1 MEKLNNNSRIFFEPT
16 SHTYLMDG
24 EVLLMGVT
32 ELLSKHNL
40 NADYGGIK
48 KEVLDNAAK
57 EGTRLHEMIED
68 YDNGQAVLETPL
80 IQQYKQICR
89 EHGLVFV
96 ANEYLVS
103 DNEIVASKIDG
114 VYRLANRHYVLV
126 DYKFTQKIHW
136 RPLAFQLGV
145 YKVLFERQNP
155 GAVVD
160 ATYVLHGD
168 KKTQSLD
175 GLYPVT
181 PVSEAE
187 VGALLDAERQGI
199 IYIDENATTDLAEV
213 LDENEVAPYI
223 NAIARIAKMKAQL
236 DEAEAG
242 LKEINKRIL
251 KYMEDNN
258 LDELQAAG
266 GVIKRKKGS
275 VQERVDSDKLKT
287 KFPHIWE
294 LVKKEVS
301 VSGSISYKPKEQ

>member
-96 ANEYLVS
+96 TNEYLVS
-103 DNEIVASKIDG
+103 DEELVASKIDG
-114 VYRLANRHYVLV
+114 VYRLANGHYVLV

-136 RPLAFQLGV
+136 RPLAWQIGV
-145 YKVLFERQNP
+145 YKVFFERQNP

-187 VGALLDAERQGI
+187 VDAFLDAERQGI
-199 IYIDENATTDLAEV
+199 IYIDENATKDISEV
-213 LDENEVAPYI
+213 LEDGEVAQYI
-223 NAIARIAKMKAQL
+223 DTVSLLSEMKAKVK
-236 DEAEAG
+236 EAEET
-242 LKEINKRIL
+242 LKAIDKRIL

-258 LDELQAAG
+258 LEELQAG
-266 GVIKRKKGS
+266 NGVIKRKKGS

-301 VSGSISYKPKEQ
+301 VSGSITYKPNK

>member
-89 EHGLVFV
+89 EHGLIFV
-96 ANEYLVS
+96 TNEYLVS
-103 DNEIVASKIDG
+103 DEELVASKIDG
-114 VYRLANRHYVLV
+114 VYRLANGHFVLV

-136 RPLAFQLGV
+136 RPLAWQLGV
-145 YKVLFERQNP
+145 YKVFFERQNP

-187 VGALLDAERQGI
+187 VYALLDAERQGI
-199 IYIDENATTDLAEV
+199 IYIDENATKDISEV
-213 LDENEVAPYI
+213 LEDGEVAQYI
-223 NAIARIAKMKAQL
+223 DTVSLLSEMKAKVK
-236 DEAEAG
+236 EAEET
-242 LKEINKRIL
+242 LKAIDKRIL

-258 LDELQAAG
+258 LEELQAG
-266 GVIKRKKGS
+266 NGVIKRKKGS

-301 VSGSISYKPKEQ
+301 VSGSITYKPNK

>member
-96 ANEYLVS
+96 TNEYLVS
-103 DNEIVASKIDG
+103 DEELVASKIDG
-114 VYRLANRHYVLV
+114 VYRLANGHYVLV

-136 RPLAFQLGV
+136 RPLAWQIGV
-145 YKVLFERQNP
+145 YKVFFERQNP
-155 GAVVD
+155 GSVVD

-168 KKTQSLD
+168 KKTQTLD
-175 GLYPVT
+175 GFYPVT

-187 VGALLDAERQGI
+187 VDALLDAERQGI
-199 IYIDENATTDLAEV
+199 IYIDDNATKDISEVLEDGEVAKYVDAASSLAE
-213 LDENEVAPYI
+213 LK
-223 NAIARIAKMKAQL
+223 AKVK
-236 DEAEAG
+236 EAEAA
-242 LKEINKRIL
+242 LKEIDKRIL

-258 LDELQAAG
+258 LDELQAG
-266 GVIKRKKGS
+266 NGVIKRTKGS
-275 VQERVDSDKLKT
+275 IQTRVDSDKLKD

-294 LVKKEVS
+294 MVKKEVS
-301 VSGSISYKPKEQ
+301 VSGRISYKPNK